1 MPSCLN
7 DWIASPNPDK
17 CAAIFNRLPGREIS
31 HHFENAPGRLVEIH
45 PELGM
50 TPDAIAEKCQREDYG
65 LVLDTEHIVRGFRE
79 NDPRYG
85 LGSPLLPGVNA
96 METTITALA
105 PHIQVVH
112 IKSMTGLYMLRD
124 LFRADHR
131 DEIDFVA
138 EYPPLLRGPWAVQSY
153 MREFLIGMRKL
164 AHGK

>member
-96 METTITALA
+96 METTITALH
-105 PHIQVVH
+105 HIS
-112 IKSMTGLYMLRD
+112 K
-124 LFRADHR
+124 
-131 DEIDFVA
+131 
-138 EYPPLLRGPWAVQSY
+138 
-153 MREFLIGMRKL
+153 
-164 AHGK
+164 